1 MAEVQKSTQSGEL
14 SQRFIEFVMMHAQ
27 NAALFLGQI
36 PNPKTGEGEVNL
48 ELAKMFIDQ
57 LAMIQE
63 KTRGNL
69 TNEESTVL
77 RNALSNLQMA
87 YVEVAREPGRARPQP
102 AHPSEGAPS
111 PTEPTAPKGE
121 HTIPAGESTAPPE
134 PSAPISSTEPETE
147 SKKKFTKSYGP

>member
-1 MAEVQKSTQSGEL
+1 MAEVQTSTQSGEL
-14 SQRFIEFVMMHAQ
+14 SQRFIEFVMMQAQ

-69 TNEESTVL
+69 SSEEAAVL
-77 RNALSNLQMA
+77 RNTLANLQMV
-87 YVEVAREPGRARPQP
+87 YVEVAQQ
-102 AHPSEGAPS
+102 
-111 PTEPTAPKGE
+111 APKGAAQSQQP
-121 HTIPAGESTAPPE
+121 PAESKPETSSSAEATADKSNERPEQPPI
-134 PSAPISSTEPETE
+134 APSTESE
-147 SKKKFTKSYGP
+147 SKKKFTKSYGS

>member
-1 MAEVQKSTQSGEL
+1 MAEVQKTTQSAGEL

-69 TNEESTVL
+69 TNEEATVL
-77 RNALSNLQMA
+77 RNTLSNLQMV
-87 YVEVAREPGRARPQP
+87 YVEVSQHISKGGAQVTPPAEEPASQP
-102 AHPSEGAPS
+102 AQP
-111 PTEPTAPKGE
+111 EPTP
-121 HTIPAGESTAPPE
+121 STPVE
-134 PSAPISSTEPETE
+134 SSTEGAE
-147 SKKKFTKSYGP
+147 SKKKFTKSYGS

>member
-1 MAEVQKSTQSGEL
+1 MGEL

-57 LAMIQE
+57 LGMIQE

-69 TNEESTVL
+69 TNEEATVL
-77 RNALSNLQMA
+77 RNALANLQMA
-87 YVEVAREPGRARPQP
+87 FVEVSQATRWRWRAGRGATVAARRRQAGTGRGKLCENFSGGTGRTGIAQEIHEELRRVT
-102 AHPSEGAPS
+102 AFVIPSVA
-111 PTEPTAPKGE
+111 
-121 HTIPAGESTAPPE
+121 
-134 PSAPISSTEPETE
+134 
-147 SKKKFTKSYGP
+147 

>member
-1 MAEVQKSTQSGEL
+1 MAEVQTSTQSGEL
-14 SQRFIEFVMMHAQ
+14 SQRFIEFVMMQAQ

-69 TNEESTVL
+69 SSEEAAVL
-77 RNALSNLQMA
+77 RNTLSNLQMV
-87 YVEVAREPGRARPQP
+87 YVEVAQQAPKGAAQPQRPP
-102 AHPSEGAPS
+102 AEATPEASSSA
-111 PTEPTAPKGE
+111 EPTADKSAKTPDQ
-121 HTIPAGESTAPPE
+121 PPIE
-134 PSAPISSTEPETE
+134 PSADSE
-147 SKKKFTKSYGP
+147 SKKKFTKSYGS